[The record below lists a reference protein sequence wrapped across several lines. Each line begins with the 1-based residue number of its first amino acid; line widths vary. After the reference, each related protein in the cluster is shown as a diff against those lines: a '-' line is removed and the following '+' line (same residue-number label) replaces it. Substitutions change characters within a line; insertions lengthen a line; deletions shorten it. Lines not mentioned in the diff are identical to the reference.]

1 MKIGLYFVILDGL
14 PDLRIGLKELIFSI
28 DGNSP
33 LYNDRLNSIE
43 KNMILIFAKK
53 QFTRNTISTN
63 RLYIMQSR

>member
-1 MKIGLYFVILDGL
+1 MKIGLYFVILGGL